1 MVRLD
6 LAPIAG
12 EQGTHMA
19 TNPTLIPGSA
29 IATDGGDIIRFN
41 FDQPIA
47 GLSATD
53 VVVKKDGAAL
63 NVKGG
68 AYTVS
73 GNGTAEVVVTL
84 TPPETTD
91 TGEAWTI
98 SMAANVVFGVNGVLG
113 NLAFTDEPV
122 SIASRSRSR
131 DRTRAR

>member
-1 MVRLD
+1 
-6 LAPIAG
+6 
-12 EQGTHMA
+12 MA
-19 TNPTLIPGSA
+19 TNPTLVPGSLA
-29 IATDGGDIIRFN
+29 ATDGGDTIRFL

-53 VVVKKDGAAL
+53 VVVKKNGTAL

-113 NLAFTDEPV
+113 NVAFTDRPMWMSSSGHRRLHVERYPG
-122 SIASRSRSR
+122 
-131 DRTRAR
+131 